1 MSVFVGFTV
10 LSPLAN
16 QKRYEQVMNEVLLFL
31 KTHEHELRITL
42 QAARYLTVEPL
53 YGAAALSL
61 PLSVLH
67 LRTSYFRV
75 SHETRAL
82 PEDVKVFGG
91 VAWEALHILRENFP
105 SKIHLYQQHLDLCC
119 PHYKPLSVEEE
130 ARRQVS
136 CLLSK
141 LEEAK
146 MLFKEEIED
155 VFATVAS
162 CLRLA
167 DLKAI
172 SVCLELLA
180 SSFHCPDALLTAAAD
195 LHVLE
200 RTQLL
205 AEQAEPTPAR

>member
-1 MSVFVGFTV
+1 M
-10 LSPLAN
+10 
-16 QKRYEQVMNEVLLFL
+16 
-31 KTHEHELRITL
+31 
-42 QAARYLTVEPL
+42 
-53 YGAAALSL
+53 
-61 PLSVLH
+61 
-67 LRTSYFRV
+67 
-75 SHETRAL
+75 
-82 PEDVKVFGG
+82 
-91 VAWEALHILRENFP
+91 
-105 SKIHLYQQHLDLCC
+105 
-119 PHYKPLSVEEE
+119 
-130 ARRQVS
+130 S